1 MSKIQTEVTGTI
13 TRPADN
19 TVMFCNDDG
28 TREWPVVYPDDV
40 SVIGVTDMDGMMW
53 VYTVP
58 AGYNILVD
66 DGDIVNKNEI
76 LALIDE

>member
-40 SVIGVTDMDGMMW
+40 SVVAVTDMDGMMW

-66 DGDIVNKNEI
+66 DGDIVNKQAV
-76 LALIDE
+76 LAELDI

>member
-58 AGYNILVD
+58 RACNILVKT
-66 DGDIVNKNEI
+66 GDVVNKNAV
-76 LALIDE
+76 LAELDE